1 MSSRLFIEV
10 VEARI
15 LEIVENVK
23 YLIPNEL
30 TDKLLGGIVLTGGGS
45 NMKNIEKLFREVFG
59 MDKVDKVR
67 IAKTT
72 TLNINKKDSDVILA
86 EDGTTNT
93 ILGLL
98 AKGDMN
104 CAGRAISDT
113 LFGEEDENGE
123 HTTITLDPN
132 VTTGTSV
139 ASQPTTTGPAP
150 AATQTA
156 TTATTAVVEEEK
168 EEEDEKEPER
178 PKDTKISRWFGSL
191 KKFGRSLVEPDV
203 NE

>member
-1 MSSRLFIEV
+1 
-10 VEARI
+10 
-15 LEIVENVK
+15 
-23 YLIPNEL
+23 
-30 TDKLLGGIVLTGGGS
+30 
-45 NMKNIEKLFREVFG
+45 MKNIEKLFREVFG

-123 HTTITLDPN
+123 HTTTITLDPN
-132 VTTGTSV
+132 ATTGTSV
-139 ASQPTTTGPAP
+139 ASQTTTTGPAP

-156 TTATTAVVEEEK
+156 TTGTTAVVEEEEK

>member
-1 MSSRLFIEV
+1 M
-10 VEARI
+10 I
-15 LEIVENVK
+15 L
-23 YLIPNEL
+23 
-30 TDKLLGGIVLTGGGS
+30 S
-45 NMKNIEKLFREVFG
+45 
-59 MDKVDKVR
+59 
-67 IAKTT
+67 
-72 TLNINKKDSDVILA
+72 

-113 LFGEEDENGE
+113 LFDDEENGE
-123 HTTITLDPN
+123 HTTITLDPTA
-132 VTTGTSV
+132 TTGTPV
-139 ASQPTTTGPAP
+139 AGQTAATGPAA

-156 TTATTAVVEEEK
+156 TTVTTAAVDEK
-168 EEEDEKEPER
+168 EEEDEKEPEAQ
-178 PKDTKISRWFGSL
+178 KDTKISRWFGSL

>member
-1 MSSRLFIEV
+1 M
-10 VEARI
+10 
-15 LEIVENVK
+15 
-23 YLIPNEL
+23 
-30 TDKLLGGIVLTGGGS
+30 T
-45 NMKNIEKLFREVFG
+45 NIEQLFREVFG

-132 VTTGTSV
+132 ATTGTSV
-139 ASQPTTTGPAP
+139 ASQATTTGPAP
-150 AATQTA
+150 APTATQTA
-156 TTATTAVVEEEK
+156 STGTTAVVEEEK
-168 EEEDEKEPER
+168 EEENEKEPER

>member
-1 MSSRLFIEV
+1 M
-10 VEARI
+10 

-113 LFGEEDENGE
+113 LFDEEEENGE
-123 HTTITLDPN
+123 HTTITLDPT
-132 VTTGTSV
+132 VTTGTPV
-139 ASQPTTTGPAP
+139 AGQTAATGPATVA

-156 TTATTAVVEEEK
+156 TTVTTAAVDEK
-168 EEEDEKEPER
+168 EEEDEKEPEAQ
-178 PKDTKISRWFGSL
+178 KDTKISRWFGSL